1 VDYVSV
7 DPSVARFWSI
17 EWWSYEPESR
27 FNYLIWGIR
36 RQMHGGDLLDW
47 DNPAQEFTAYME
59 KLQKA
64 SVAAGHP
71 IRYWVV
77 EAISANRHLLQT
89 DSSKRWR
96 RRWPQVPVIPH
107 KTHGQNKLD
116 PAKGV
121 QVLSMR
127 QKTGMKR
134 LPPHGWL
141 GAGRPRVPAGSESRR
156 SDSNRR
162 PAVYKTAA
170 LPLSY
175 AGALTCGNVVQG
187 WRHRPYSR

>member
-1 VDYVSV
+1 
-7 DPSVARFWSI
+7 
-17 EWWSYEPESR
+17 
-27 FNYLIWGIR
+27 
-36 RQMHGGDLLDW
+36 MHGGDLLDW

-116 PAKGV
+116 AAKGV

-127 QKTGMKR
+127 
-134 LPPHGWL
+134 
-141 GAGRPRVPAGSESRR
+141 
-156 SDSNRR
+156 
-162 PAVYKTAA
+162 
-170 LPLSY
+170 
-175 AGALTCGNVVQG
+175 
-187 WRHRPYSR
+187 